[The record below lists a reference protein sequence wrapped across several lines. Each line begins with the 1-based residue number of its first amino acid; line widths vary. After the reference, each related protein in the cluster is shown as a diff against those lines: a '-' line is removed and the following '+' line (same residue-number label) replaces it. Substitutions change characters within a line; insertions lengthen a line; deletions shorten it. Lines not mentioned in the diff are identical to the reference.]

1 MVLKLFW
8 KLFCSMVLIT
18 ALACSAGGYA
28 LIGAQFRS
36 SLEREVDALYE
47 ENDLLRFAL
56 AQELAFNPLYSRQEL
71 AQAAGGITI
80 TTGRGTVSF
89 RLSDETGKALGG
101 SGALPVE
108 AAALTAALP
117 EGQRGWVMAALGDGP
132 IYLHAASPLALE
144 DGILYLE
151 NCREVSELF
160 QTRSQQ
166 YQSFFSL
173 MLVLTGAVGVLSLAV
188 AAMLVRPLA
197 RLSAAARRMA
207 EGDLDQRV
215 RVNGDDEI
223 AQLSADFNV
232 MAHRIQ
238 RQMAELRAA
247 SRRQEDFIGS
257 FAHEI
262 KTPLTSIIGYA
273 DLLRSRPV
281 TAEQVRESAGYIF
294 GEGRRLEALSRKLLD
309 LIVLERQDFPLRPV
323 PLDAFLRRVAGAM
336 EPPLSQAG
344 IRLRVQAQAVLALM
358 EPDLMETVCVNLLDN
373 ARKAME
379 HGGEVLLEGFSQG
392 EDCCIQVTDQ
402 GKGIPAEELGRV
414 TEAFYMVDKSRARAQ
429 GGAGL
434 GLALCLRIA
443 ELHGGT
449 LEIESEP
456 DRGACVRVR
465 LKKGDAP
472 CETGKTDSSPS

>member
-1 MVLKLFW
+1 
-8 KLFCSMVLIT
+8 MVLIT

-28 LIGAQFRS
+28 LINAQFHA
-36 SLEREVDALYE
+36 SLDREVAALYE

-56 AQELAFNPLYSRQEL
+56 AQELAFNPMYTRCQL
-71 AQAAGGITI
+71 AKAAGGITI
-80 TTGRGTVSF
+80 TTGQGRTVSF
-89 RLSDETGKALGG
+89 RLSDEAGTSLGG

-108 AAALTAALP
+108 AESLTGHLP
-117 EGQRGWVMAALGDGP
+117 AGQRGWVMNALADGR

-151 NCREVSELF
+151 NCREVGELF
-160 QTRSQQ
+160 RTRAEQ

-207 EGDLDQRV
+207 EGELSQRV
-215 RVNGDDEI
+215 RVDGDDEI
-223 AQLSADFNV
+223 AQLSADFNL

-238 RQMAELRAA
+238 RQVAELKAA
-247 SRRQEDFIGS
+247 QRRQEDFIGS

-273 DLLRSRPV
+273 DLLRSRP
-281 TAEQVRESAGYIF
+281 AGPEQVRESAGYIF

-309 LIVLERQDFPLRPV
+309 LIVLERRDFPLRPV
-323 PLDAFLRRVAGAM
+323 PLDGFLRRAAGAM
-336 EPPLSQAG
+336 EPSLAQAG
-344 IRLRVQAQAVLALM
+344 IRLSLRAQSVTAPM
-358 EPDLMETVCVNLLDN
+358 EPDLMETVCINLLDN

-379 HGGEVLLEGFSQG
+379 VGGEVLLEGFAEAGSW
-392 EDCCIQVTDQ
+392 CIQVTDQ
-402 GKGIPAEELGRV
+402 GKGIPQGELERV
-414 TEAFYMVDKSRARAQ
+414 TEAFYMVDKSRSRAQ

-434 GLALCLRIA
+434 GLALCRRIA
-443 ELHGGT
+443 ELHGGE

-456 DRGACVRVR
+456 GRGTRVRVHW
-465 LKKGDAP
+465 KGGDTP
-472 CETGKTDSSPS
+472 CKTGKTGSSPS

>member
-1 MVLKLFW
+1 MKLFW

-18 ALACSAGGYA
+18 ALACSVGGYA
-28 LIGAQFRS
+28 LIDAQFRS
-36 SLEREVDALYE
+36 SLDREVSALYE

-56 AQELAFNPLYSRQEL
+56 AQELSFNPLYSREEL
-71 AQAAGGITI
+71 AAAAGGITI
-80 TTGRGTVSF
+80 STGQGRGGGTVSF
-89 RLSDETGKALGG
+89 RLSDEAGNALGG
-101 SGALPVE
+101 SGTLPVRAE
-108 AAALTAALP
+108 PLTAALP
-117 EGQRGWVMAALGDGP
+117 AGQRGWVMNALPDGR

-151 NCREVSELF
+151 NCREVSDLF
-160 QTRSQQ
+160 ASRAEQ

-173 MLVLTGAVGVLSLAV
+173 MLALTAAVGALSLFTASV
-188 AAMLVRPLA
+188 LLRPLS
-197 RLSAAARRMA
+197 RLSAATRRMA

-215 RVNGDDEI
+215 QVRGDDET

-238 RQMAELRAA
+238 RQVAELKAA
-247 SRRQEDFIGS
+247 KRRQEDFIGS

-273 DLLRSRPV
+273 DLLRSRP
-281 TAEQVRESAGYIF
+281 ASEEQVRESAGYIF

-323 PLDAFLRRVAGAM
+323 PLDGFLKRVAGAM
-336 EPPLSQAG
+336 EPPLTQAG
-344 IRLRVQAQAVLALM
+344 IRLTVRAEPVSARM

-379 HGGEVLLEGFSQG
+379 NGGEVLLEGVSEG
-392 EDCCIQVTDQ
+392 DGCRIQVTDQ
-402 GKGIPAEELGRV
+402 GKGIPAEELDRV
-414 TEAFYMVDKSRARAQ
+414 TEAFYMVDKSRSRAQ

-434 GLALCLRIA
+434 GLALCRRIV

-449 LEIESEP
+449 MDIGSKPGE
-456 DRGACVRVR
+456 GTCVRVH
-465 LKKGDAP
+465 LKGGGA
-472 CETGKTDSSPS
+472 E